1 MPQFDLFSFF
11 VQIFWLF
18 TGSYIFYL
26 VYLKSV
32 LKTSAESF
40 KLREKMKS
48 FIVNI
53 SKEINVTYL
62 YNTITKFTIKQI

>member
-18 TGSYIFYL
+18 IASYIFYL
-26 VYLKSV
+26 VYLKFV
-32 LKTSAESF
+32 IKNSAESL
-40 KLREKMKS
+40 KLREKIKA

-53 SKEINVTYL
+53 SSGINVTYL
-62 YNTITKFTIKQI
+62 YNKITKFTIK